1 MLTLL
6 MTAIDKIQATFPVNR
21 IVTLLTPLAFV
32 PASAWISGYVAEHF
46 PGLPPLSSGSVTG
59 IMVAGALAA
68 LTAAYKWID
77 GWQRHEE
84 QRQALTQQ
92 LARGEM
98 SSKSLDAATD
108 AVK

>member
-6 MTAIDKIQATFPVNR
+6 MAAIDKIQATFPVNR
-21 IVTLLTPLAFV
+21 VVALLTPLAFV

-59 IMVAGALAA
+59 IMIAGALAA

-77 GWQRHEE
+77 GWQRHEQHHQSLVE
-84 QRQALTQQ
+84 AA
-92 LARGEM
+92 ARAEM
-98 SSKSLDAATD
+98 SPKSLKAAQDAI
-108 AVK
+108 K